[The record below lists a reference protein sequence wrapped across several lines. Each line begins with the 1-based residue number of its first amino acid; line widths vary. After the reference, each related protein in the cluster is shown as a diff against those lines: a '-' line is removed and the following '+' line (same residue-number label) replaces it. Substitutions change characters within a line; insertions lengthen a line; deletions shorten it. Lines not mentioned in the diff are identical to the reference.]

1 MKSLPVLVKV
11 ARRRIDDVSRE
22 LAQARSGI
30 DALMSER
37 AISIARLSHE
47 VAMASETPA
56 MMSML
61 PAFISRHKAHID
73 RIDNDLIAIEE
84 RVSDIR
90 ERLNEAYREKSRLET
105 VLTHHREAAARED
118 AAREQAMFDE
128 VALTRRR

>member
-61 PAFISRHKAHID
+61 PAFISRHMFSFDAGPQPYHD
-73 RIDNDLIAIEE
+73 RTSEMIG
-84 RVSDIR
+84 R
-90 ERLNEAYREKSRLET
+90 ENRASAPK
-105 VLTHHREAAARED
+105 
-118 AAREQAMFDE
+118 
-128 VALTRRR
+128 